1 MGSFGTE
8 NFRSLIFFIFWLF
21 TEFSRLRDRGVV
33 RHLAS
38 ERHARRSIC
47 RSSATRL
54 LQQARRTAS
63 HAGRPCAGFGNLV
76 EAPALRIVDLAR
88 PLGYHDG
95 FRRLAS
101 VRLIG
106 PQGSGEARLAVQ
118 HFTQRVGTSTTHHV
132 VLPNPRRRL
141 QGRALTRLTMSR
153 RFGRTKREEVDAMQV
168 KETVAYV
175 LNHEFQI
182 SVPASDL
189 DAKADARLVDLKDKV
204 RLNGFRPGKVPVSH
218 LKKVYG
224 RSVMAET
231 VEQTIR
237 DTNSQIFS
245 ERGFRLAT
253 EPKVTMPTEEKAV
266 EDILTGKSDLTY
278 TVAIEVVPAIQ
289 LADFKS
295 FSVEKPVADVTDAD
309 VDEAIKRIADQNR
322 GYTAKAEGAKAE
334 TGDRV
339 TISFKGTIDG
349 TPFDGGTGE
358 NIQVVIGAG
367 QFIPGFEE
375 QLVGIAAGETRN
387 LKVSFPKNYMSE
399 KLAGQPAEFET
410 TATAIEA
417 PQGVEINDEFA
428 KTLGLESL
436 DKLKQ
441 AARERLTAEY
451 AGATRQRVK
460 RTLLDRLDEAHQ
472 FEAPPTLIDEE
483 FNLMWNSIKAEME
496 SGGKT
501 FADENTTEE
510 ASQEEYRKIA
520 DRRVRLGLV
529 LSEIGEKNKITVTD
543 DEVSRA
549 VIERARQMPGREK
562 EVWDYY
568 RSNANALAQLRAPIY
583 EDKVVDFILELANV
597 TEKKVTRED
606 LFKDDEAEKS
616 AA

>member
-1 MGSFGTE
+1 LKGRLPEEMGSAE
-8 NFRSLIFFIFWLF
+8 PPAQA
-21 TEFSRLRDRGVV
+21 LRPRVDQIDNVPA
-33 RHLAS
+33 LN
-38 ERHARRSIC
+38 
-47 RSSATRL
+47 
-54 LQQARRTAS
+54 
-63 HAGRPCAGFGNLV
+63 AGR
-76 EAPALRIVDLAR
+76 
-88 PLGYHDG
+88 
-95 FRRLAS
+95 
-101 VRLIG
+101 
-106 PQGSGEARLAVQ
+106 
-118 HFTQRVGTSTTHHV
+118 
-132 VLPNPRRRL
+132 
-141 QGRALTRLTMSR
+141 
-153 RFGRTKREEVDAMQV
+153 KRKKIDAMQV
-168 KETVAYV
+168 TETLAEG
-175 LNHEFQI
+175 LKHEFQI

-189 DAKADARLVDLKDKV
+189 DAKADVRLVELKYKV

-231 VEQTIR
+231 IDQTIR
-237 DTNSQIFS
+237 DTNSQIFT

-253 EPKVTMPTEEKAV
+253 EPKVTMPTEQKAV

-278 TVAIEVVPAIQ
+278 TVSIEVVPTIA

-295 FSVEKPVADVTDAD
+295 FTVEKPVVEVTDAD
-309 VDEAIKRIADQNR
+309 IDEAIKRIADQNR
-322 GYTAKAEGAKAE
+322 SFAAKGDGAKAE

-358 NIQVVIGAG
+358 NIQVTIGSNT
-367 QFIPGFEE
+367 FIPGFEE
-375 QLVGIAAGETRN
+375 QLLGVAAGETRV
-387 LKVSFPKNYMSE
+387 LKVSFPKNYASE

-410 TATAIEA
+410 TATLIEA
-417 PQGVEINDEFA
+417 PQETAINDEFA

-436 DKLKQ
+436 DKLKE
-441 AARERLTAEY
+441 AARERLVAEF

-460 RTLLDRLDEAHQ
+460 RMLLDRLDESHR
-472 FEAPPTLIDEE
+472 FEAPPSLVEEE

-501 FADENTTEE
+501 FADEDTTEE
-510 ASQEEYRKIA
+510 AAREEYHKIA

-543 DEVSRA
+543 DEVRRA

-562 EVWDYY
+562 EVWDYC
-568 RSNANALAQLRAPIY
+568 RNNNNALAQLRAPIY

-606 LFKDDEAEKS
+606 LYKDDEAEKS

>member
-189 DAKADARLVDLKDKV
+189 DAKADAKLVDLKDKV

-231 VEQTIR
+231 IDQTIR
-237 DTNSQIFS
+237 DTNSQIFT

-266 EDILTGKSDLTY
+266 EDILNGKSDLTY

-295 FSVEKPVADVTDAD
+295 FTVEKPVAEVTDAE
-309 VDEAIKRIADQNR
+309 VDEAVKRIADQNR
-322 GYTAKAEGAKAE
+322 TFAPKGEGAKAE

-339 TISFKGTIDG
+339 TISFKGSIDG
-349 TPFDGGTGE
+349 TPFEGGAGE
-358 NIQVVIGAG
+358 DMPVVIGSNS
-367 QFIPGFEE
+367 FIPGFED
-375 QLVGIAAGETRN
+375 QLIGIAAGETRT
-387 LKVSFPKNYMSE
+387 LKVDFPKTYGAE
-399 KLAGQPAEFET
+399 TLAGKAAEFET
-410 TATAIEA
+410 SASLVEA
-417 PQGVEINDEFA
+417 AHDTVINDEFA

-436 DKLKQ
+436 DKLKE
-441 AARERLTAEY
+441 AARERLAAEF

-460 RTLLDRLDEAHQ
+460 RMLLDKLDETHR
-472 FEAPPTLIDEE
+472 FEAPPSLVSEE
-483 FNLMWNSIKAEME
+483 FDQMWN
-496 SGGKT
+496 
-501 FADENTTEE
+501 
-510 ASQEEYRKIA
+510 
-520 DRRVRLGLV
+520 
-529 LSEIGEKNKITVTD
+529 
-543 DEVSRA
+543 
-549 VIERARQMPGREK
+549 
-562 EVWDYY
+562 
-568 RSNANALAQLRAPIY
+568 
-583 EDKVVDFILELANV
+583 
-597 TEKKVTRED
+597 
-606 LFKDDEAEKS
+606 
-616 AA
+616 

>member
-1 MGSFGTE
+1 MQVTE
-8 NFRSLIFFIFWLF
+8 
-21 TEFSRLRDRGVV
+21 T
-33 RHLAS
+33 
-38 ERHARRSIC
+38 
-47 RSSATRL
+47 
-54 LQQARRTAS
+54 
-63 HAGRPCAGFGNLV
+63 LV
-76 EAPALRIVDLAR
+76 EGL
-88 PLGYHDG
+88 
-95 FRRLAS
+95 
-101 VRLIG
+101 
-106 PQGSGEARLAVQ
+106 
-118 HFTQRVGTSTTHHV
+118 
-132 VLPNPRRRL
+132 
-141 QGRALTRLTMSR
+141 
-153 RFGRTKREEVDAMQV
+153 K
-168 KETVAYV
+168 
-175 LNHEFQI
+175 HEFQI

-231 VEQTIR
+231 IDQTIR
-237 DTNSQIFS
+237 DTNSQIFT

-253 EPKVTMPTEEKAV
+253 EPKVTMPTEQKAV

-278 TVAIEVVPAIQ
+278 TVSIEVVPPIQ

-295 FSVEKPVADVTDAD
+295 FTVEKPVAEVTDAD

-322 GYTAKAEGAKAE
+322 AFAAKGEGAKAE

-339 TISFKGTIDG
+339 TISFKGTING
-349 TPFDGGTGE
+349 TPFEGGTGE
-358 NIQVVIGAG
+358 GIQVTIGSNT
-367 QFIPGFEE
+367 FIPGFEE
-375 QLVGIAAGETRN
+375 QLLGIAAGETRT
-387 LKVSFPKNYMSE
+387 LKVSFPKNYGSE

-410 TATAIEA
+410 TATLIEA
-417 PQGVEINDEFA
+417 PQDTAINDDFA

-436 DKLKQ
+436 DKLKE
-441 AARERLTAEY
+441 AARERLTAEF

-460 RTLLDRLDEAHQ
+460 RTLLDRLDESHR
-472 FEAPPTLIDEE
+472 FEAPPSLVDEE

-496 SGGKT
+496 SSGKT
-501 FADENTTEE
+501 FADEDTTEE
-510 ASQEEYRKIA
+510 AAKEEYRKIA

-568 RSNANALAQLRAPIY
+568 RNNANALAQLRAPIY

-606 LFKDDEAEKS
+606 LYRDDEAEKS

>member
-1 MGSFGTE
+1 
-8 NFRSLIFFIFWLF
+8 
-21 TEFSRLRDRGVV
+21 
-33 RHLAS
+33 
-38 ERHARRSIC
+38 
-47 RSSATRL
+47 
-54 LQQARRTAS
+54 
-63 HAGRPCAGFGNLV
+63 
-76 EAPALRIVDLAR
+76 
-88 PLGYHDG
+88 
-95 FRRLAS
+95 
-101 VRLIG
+101 
-106 PQGSGEARLAVQ
+106 
-118 HFTQRVGTSTTHHV
+118 
-132 VLPNPRRRL
+132 
-141 QGRALTRLTMSR
+141 
-153 RFGRTKREEVDAMQV
+153 MQV
-168 KETVAYV
+168 TET
-175 LNHEFQI
+175 LIEGLKHEFQI

-189 DAKADARLVDLKDKV
+189 DAKADARLVDLKEKV

-231 VEQTIR
+231 IDQTIR
-237 DTNSQIFS
+237 DTNSQIFT

-253 EPKVTMPTEEKAV
+253 EPKITMPTEQKAV

-278 TVAIEVVPAIQ
+278 TVSIEVVPAIQ

-295 FSVEKPVADVTDAD
+295 FTVEKPVAEVSDSD
-309 VDEAIKRIADQNR
+309 VDDAIKRIADQNR
-322 GYTAKAEGAKAE
+322 SFAAKDEGAKAE

-358 NIQVVIGAG
+358 NIQVTIGSNT
-367 QFIPGFEE
+367 FIPGFEE
-375 QLVGIAAGETRN
+375 QLLGIAAGETRN
-387 LKVSFPKNYMSE
+387 LKVSFPKNYASE

-410 TATAIEA
+410 TATLIEA
-417 PQGVEINDEFA
+417 PQDTKIDDEFA

-436 DKLKQ
+436 DKLKE
-441 AARERLTAEY
+441 AARERLAAEY

-460 RTLLDRLDEAHQ
+460 RMLLDRLDESHR
-472 FEAPPTLIDEE
+472 FEAPPSLVEDE

-496 SGGKT
+496 SNGKT
-501 FADENTTEE
+501 FADEDTTEE
-510 ASQEEYRKIA
+510 AAKQEYHTIA

-568 RSNANALAQLRAPIY
+568 RNNANALAQLRAPIY

-597 TEKKVTRED
+597 TEKKVTREE
-606 LFKDDEAEKS
+606 LYKDDEAEKT

>member
-1 MGSFGTE
+1 
-8 NFRSLIFFIFWLF
+8 
-21 TEFSRLRDRGVV
+21 
-33 RHLAS
+33 
-38 ERHARRSIC
+38 
-47 RSSATRL
+47 
-54 LQQARRTAS
+54 
-63 HAGRPCAGFGNLV
+63 
-76 EAPALRIVDLAR
+76 
-88 PLGYHDG
+88 
-95 FRRLAS
+95 
-101 VRLIG
+101 
-106 PQGSGEARLAVQ
+106 
-118 HFTQRVGTSTTHHV
+118 
-132 VLPNPRRRL
+132 
-141 QGRALTRLTMSR
+141 
-153 RFGRTKREEVDAMQV
+153 MQV
-168 KETVAYV
+168 TETLAEG
-175 LNHEFQI
+175 LKHEFQI

-189 DAKADARLVDLKDKV
+189 DAKADVRLVELKDKV

-231 VEQTIR
+231 IDQTIR
-237 DTNSQIFS
+237 DTNSQIFT

-253 EPKVTMPTEEKAV
+253 EPKITMPTEEKAV

-278 TVAIEVVPAIQ
+278 TVSIEVVPAIQ

-295 FSVEKPVADVTDAD
+295 FTVEKPVAEVSDTDID
-309 VDEAIKRIADQNR
+309 DAIKRIADQNR
-322 GYTAKAEGAKAE
+322 SFAAKAEGAKAE

-358 NIQVVIGAG
+358 NIQVTIGSNT
-367 QFIPGFEE
+367 FIPGFEE
-375 QLVGIAAGETRN
+375 QLLGIAAGETRS
-387 LKVSFPKNYMSE
+387 LKVSFPKNYASE

-410 TATAIEA
+410 TATLIEA
-417 PQGVEINDEFA
+417 PQDTVIDDEFA

-436 DKLKQ
+436 DKLKE
-441 AARERLTAEY
+441 AARERLAAEY

-460 RTLLDRLDEAHQ
+460 RMLLDRLDESHR
-472 FEAPPTLIDEE
+472 FEAPPSLVEEE

-496 SGGKT
+496 SNGKT
-501 FADENTTEE
+501 FADEDTTEE
-510 ASQEEYRKIA
+510 AAKKEYHTIA

-597 TEKKVTRED
+597 TEKKVTREE
-606 LFKDDEAEKS
+606 LYKDDEAEKT

>member
-1 MGSFGTE
+1 
-8 NFRSLIFFIFWLF
+8 
-21 TEFSRLRDRGVV
+21 
-33 RHLAS
+33 
-38 ERHARRSIC
+38 
-47 RSSATRL
+47 
-54 LQQARRTAS
+54 
-63 HAGRPCAGFGNLV
+63 
-76 EAPALRIVDLAR
+76 
-88 PLGYHDG
+88 
-95 FRRLAS
+95 
-101 VRLIG
+101 
-106 PQGSGEARLAVQ
+106 
-118 HFTQRVGTSTTHHV
+118 
-132 VLPNPRRRL
+132 
-141 QGRALTRLTMSR
+141 
-153 RFGRTKREEVDAMQV
+153 MQV
-168 KETVAYV
+168 TETLAEG
-175 LNHEFQI
+175 LKHEFQI

-237 DTNSQIFS
+237 DTNSQIFT

-253 EPKVTMPTEEKAV
+253 EPKVTMPTEQKAV

-278 TVAIEVVPAIQ
+278 TVSIEVVPAIQ

-295 FSVEKPVADVTDAD
+295 FSIEKPVAEVTDAD

-322 GYTAKAEGAKAE
+322 AFAAKGEGAKAE
-334 TGDRV
+334 TEDRV
-339 TISFKGTIDG
+339 TISFKGTING

-358 NIQVVIGAG
+358 NIQVTIGSNT
-367 QFIPGFEE
+367 FIPGFED
-375 QLVGIAAGETRN
+375 QLLGIAAGETRT
-387 LKVSFPKNYMSE
+387 LKVSFPKNYASE

-410 TATAIEA
+410 TATLIEA
-417 PQGVEINDEFA
+417 PQDTKIDDEFA

-436 DKLKQ
+436 DKLKE
-441 AARERLTAEY
+441 AARERLSAEF

-460 RTLLDRLDEAHQ
+460 RMLLDRLDEAHR
-472 FEAPPTLIDEE
+472 FEAPPSLVEEE
-483 FNLMWNSIKAEME
+483 FNLMWNSIEAEME
-496 SGGKT
+496 SSGKT
-501 FADENTTEE
+501 FADEDTTEE
-510 ASQEEYRKIA
+510 ASKEEYRKIA

-543 DEVSRA
+543 EEVSRA
-549 VIERARQMPGREK
+549 MIERARQMPGREK

-568 RSNANALAQLRAPIY
+568 RNNANALAQLRAPIY

-606 LFKDDEAEKS
+606 LYKDDEAEKS